1 MSSFINNV
9 TTTTVNANTNSIFGN
24 QNQTTNNTNT
34 LFGNNNNTNTL
45 FGNNNNTNILF
56 GNNNNTNSLFG
67 NNNNTNSLF
76 GNNNNTNSLFGNN
89 NNNKI
94 NNSLFTFG
102 NNSQIQNPNNIG
114 LFGTIN
120 NNNNNN
126 NLLNNNMNIM
136 RQQVIMTSVKPIL
149 TIPSSNN
156 LRFVKLNTL
165 DDNFKKITQKIQL
178 DLINNSIQ
186 IQYAENIIKKL
197 EENFQIVRNEGRN
210 AVKFSKVIDSKL
222 SKIKILLSNLHNEMK
237 KLEFSL
243 DKQKNNFRIIEQQ
256 EDINLIIP
264 DDFLLDLIEEL
275 EQRMISYSSQIE
287 DIQTLVNLY
296 YSEENGNFNVNSDM
310 IEELIVE
317 LYQCIKMLLNDEA
330 AINDYVNTVKDNYVD
345 YLKSIGF
352 NDYAIKS
359 KFDSY
364 LNDDNHN
371 FI

>member
-1 MSSFINNV
+1 MSSIFNNA
-9 TTTTVNANTNSIFGN
+9 TTTTVNPNTTSIFGN
-24 QNQTTNNTNT
+24 QNQNQNQNNTNSLFGNNNNT
-34 LFGNNNNTNTL
+34 NILFGNNNNTNTL
-45 FGNNNNTNILF
+45 FGNNNPTNTLF
-56 GNNNNTNSLFG
+56 SNNNNTNSLFG

-76 GNNNNTNSLFGNN
+76 GNNKNNIT
-89 NNNKI
+89 
-94 NNSLFTFG
+94 NNSLLTFG
-102 NNSQIQNPNNIG
+102 NNSQIQTNNIG
-114 LFGTIN
+114 LFGAVN
-120 NNNNNN
+120 NNNT
-126 NLLNNNMNIM
+126 LLNNNLNNM
-136 RQQVIMTSVKPIL
+136 RQQVIMTSVKPVL

-156 LRFVKLNTL
+156 LRFAKLNTL
-165 DDNFKKITQKIQL
+165 DDNYKKITQKIQL

-186 IQYAENIIKKL
+186 IQHAENIIKKL
-197 EENFQIVRNEGRN
+197 EENFKIVRNEGIN

-222 SKIKILLSNLHNEMK
+222 SKIKLLLSNLHNEMK

-330 AINDYVNTVKDNYVD
+330 AINDYVNTVKDNYID
-345 YLKSIGF
+345 YLRNNGF

-364 LNDDNHN
+364 LNDDNQN

>member
-1 MSSFINNV
+1 MSSLFNNAN
-9 TTTTVNANTNSIFGN
+9 TTTVTTNTTSIFGN
-24 QNQTTNNTNT
+24 QNQNQNPTT
-34 LFGNNNNTNTL
+34 
-45 FGNNNNTNILF
+45 
-56 GNNNNTNSLFG
+56 SLFG
-67 NNNNTNSLF
+67 NNNNTTSLF
-76 GNNNNTNSLFGNN
+76 GNNNNTTSLFGNN
-89 NNNKI
+89 NNTTSLFGNNTNTSSLFGNNNMNNKN
-94 NNSLFTFG
+94 NNSMLTFG
-102 NNSQIQNPNNIG
+102 NNSQIPNTNNIG
-114 LFGTIN
+114 LFGTV
-120 NNNNNN
+120 NNNN
-126 NLLNNNMNIM
+126 NLLNNNLNNM
-136 RQQVIMTSVKPIL
+136 RQQVIMTSVKPVL

-156 LRFVKLNTL
+156 LRFAKLNTL
-165 DDNFKKITQKIQL
+165 DDFYKKITQKIQL

-186 IQYAENIIKKL
+186 IQHAENIIKKL
-197 EENFQIVRNEGRN
+197 EENFKIVRNEGIN

-222 SKIKILLSNLHNEMK
+222 SKIKLLLSNLHNEMK

-256 EDINLIIP
+256 EDINLTIP

-296 YSEENGNFNVNSDM
+296 YSEENGNFNINSDM

-330 AINDYVNTVKDNYVD
+330 AINDYVNTVKDNYID

-364 LNDDNHN
+364 LNDDNQN